1 MKDISVIV
9 PVYNVD
15 KYLSEC
21 LDSLINQSFTNIE
34 IICVDDGST
43 DDSLRILEKYSKNDE
58 RIRIISQEHG
68 GPGAGRNVGLKN
80 ACGKYVFFMD
90 SDDFLEL
97 NTLELLYDNITSNE
111 SDVAFYGAYKYTD
124 GDTTPYPMMNLEKH
138 FPDVDYSNFTFNY
151 KDAKS
156 FVMNNGYNP
165 VLKLYKKEFLDSY
178 SDFYFPEGIMFEDV
192 PFHVKTMIRA
202 SKMSFIPNRL
212 YYYRYNEK
220 SIMNTPENAFDII
233 KNIDLV
239 EEFIRDNGLYEEFKM
254 ELEYFKMK
262 RIVFHIMKS
271 DSEEFFQIAK
281 ERCMH
286 ITANEL
292 FKPEEVEKFN
302 TVLISKNFPEYLIR
316 IYNLREKDFK
326 KLRQDNRRLKNRN
339 KKLKREI
346 SNLKSENSDLAKK
359 NDELNKLNDEILT
372 SKSWKITKPLRSFKK
387 SIK

>member
-1 MKDISVIV
+1 
-9 PVYNVD
+9 
-15 KYLSEC
+15 
-21 LDSLINQSFTNIE
+21 
-34 IICVDDGST
+34 
-43 DDSLRILEKYSKNDE
+43 
-58 RIRIISQEHG
+58 
-68 GPGAGRNVGLKN
+68 
-80 ACGKYVFFMD
+80 
-90 SDDFLEL
+90 
-97 NTLELLYDNITSNE
+97 
-111 SDVAFYGAYKYTD
+111 
-124 GDTTPYPMMNLEKH
+124 MNLEKH

-220 SIMNTPENAFDII
+220 SIMNSPENAFDII

-346 SNLKSENSDLAKK
+346 SNLKSKNRDLSEENDK
-359 NDELNKLNDEILT
+359 LNKLNDEILT